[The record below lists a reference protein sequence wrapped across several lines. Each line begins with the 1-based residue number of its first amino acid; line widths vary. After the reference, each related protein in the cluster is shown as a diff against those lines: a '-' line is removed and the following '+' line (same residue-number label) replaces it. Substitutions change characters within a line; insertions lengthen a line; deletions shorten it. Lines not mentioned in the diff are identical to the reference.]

1 MLCTIFCI
9 RNFVRN
15 NFIRLICIHFSTISP
30 WNVHDATVRAASSSR
45 LGEKLAVS
53 KLSGTWLRDCIEI
66 PVERVA
72 IIVRYRN
79 RIDVDGIRYTDTN
92 FQLLGHFDFPLRL
105 SPLQLHEN
113 TGWWSR
119 NSQDSLA
126 VVSCCASIAGSVE
139 NRWIRPV
146 PSELKISLYGT
157 VTALISR
164 WDCILWI
171 LPR

>member
-15 NFIRLICIHFSTISP
+15 NFIRLICIHHFPPFHRGMYTTRRLEQP
-30 WNVHDATVRAASSSR
+30 P

-92 FQLLGHFDFPLRL
+92 FQLLGHFDFPPRL

-126 VVSCCASIAGSVE
+126 VVSCCASIASKIDGYD
-139 NRWIRPV
+139 RFP
-146 PSELKISLYGT
+146 PSLKFLF
-157 VTALISR
+157 TAV
-164 WDCILWI
+164 
-171 LPR
+171 